1 MSRYGSPAS
10 ASAAEDFGKLLLRI
24 LIGGLI
30 LMHGIAKL
38 QGGVGPIQGMLAKLG
53 APEPIAYLVY
63 VGEVLAP
70 VMLIAGIWTRVAAL
84 IVVVNMLVAVVLVH
98 RPQLLQLSDNGGW
111 ALELQALF
119 LFGALAIAFL
129 GAGRYSI
136 GGAEGRGN

>member
-10 ASAAEDFGKLLLRI
+10 ASAAEDLGKLLLRI

-63 VGEVLAP
+63 IGEVLAP

-84 IVVVNMLVAVVLVH
+84 IVVVNMVVAVVLVH
-98 RPQLLQLSDNGGW
+98 RPQLLQITETGGW
-111 ALELQALF
+111 ALELQALY
-119 LFGALAIAFL
+119 LFGALAIVFL